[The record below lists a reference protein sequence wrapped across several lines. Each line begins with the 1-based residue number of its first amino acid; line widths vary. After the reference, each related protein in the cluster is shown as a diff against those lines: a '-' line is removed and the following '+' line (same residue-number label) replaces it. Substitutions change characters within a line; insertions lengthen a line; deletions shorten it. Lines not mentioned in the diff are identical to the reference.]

1 MKGDIMRIVGIAI
14 FSAIV
19 ATANAA
25 GTTTQPIDLNQ
36 PGALEKLRTERPKH
50 FSAISEVLRVVER
63 VPCGNAEVRSL
74 EARFDIRDMA
84 CNFLL
89 MTSDPPKRHLSFEL
103 EGTSYV
109 AVVTLKDTGGK
120 SVPVK

>member
-1 MKGDIMRIVGIAI
+1 MRIVSIAI
-14 FSAIV
+14 FLAIV
-19 ATANAA
+19 TGANAA
-25 GTTTQPIDLNQ
+25 GTTSQPIDLNQ
-36 PGALEKLRTERPKH
+36 PGALEKLRTERPEH
-50 FSAISEVLRVVER
+50 FRAISEVLRVVER
-63 VPCGNAEVRSL
+63 VPCQNTEVKSL

-84 CNFLL
+84 CNFVL
-89 MTSDPPKRHLSFEL
+89 MTSDPPKRRLSFEL

>member
-1 MKGDIMRIVGIAI
+1 MRIISIAI
-14 FSAIV
+14 ASAVI

-25 GTTTQPIDLNQ
+25 GTTSQPVDLNQ
-36 PGALEKLRTERPKH
+36 PGALEKLQTERPEH
-50 FSAISEVLRVVER
+50 YRAISEVLRVVER
-63 VPCGNAEVRSL
+63 VPCHNAEVRSL

-84 CNFLL
+84 CNFVL
-89 MTSDPPKRHLSFEL
+89 MTSDPPKRRLSFAL

-120 SVPVK
+120 RVPVE